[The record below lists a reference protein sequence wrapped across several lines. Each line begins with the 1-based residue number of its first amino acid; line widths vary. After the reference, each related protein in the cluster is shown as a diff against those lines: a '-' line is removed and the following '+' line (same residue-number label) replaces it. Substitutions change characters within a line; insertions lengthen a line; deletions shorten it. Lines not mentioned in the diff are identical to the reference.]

1 MAGARGALAR
11 ADSIRVLLDSPN
23 TSLGRFR
30 RDSTLMETVGAIRE
44 ELALLRVRL
53 DSAEGTVS
61 RLETDSAIT
70 RSIANAQRE
79 MSLLFEDMRKR
90 PSRYVNF

>member
-1 MAGARGALAR
+1 
-11 ADSIRVLLDSPN
+11 
-23 TSLGRFR
+23 
-30 RDSTLMETVGAIRE
+30 
-44 ELALLRVRL
+44 
-53 DSAEGTVS
+53 VS